1 MGQAAKKNQKQ
12 PKLPPPGNEVEVAE
26 WWALPMVGNVIT
38 IAAAISLQFTIILL
52 PLVGPA
58 GAVAP
63 HATKNSIAWH
73 FILFVAMGLS
83 VLALLSKLKRRTE
96 DASRFPLL
104 STAMLGVT
112 LFLFVAQA
120 AGWLSV

>member
-1 MGQAAKKNQKQ
+1 MGKAAQRKQ
-12 PKLPPPGNEVEVAE
+12 QNKAPAQTAAVQE
-26 WWALPMVGNVIT
+26 WWALPMVGNVVT

-63 HATKNSIAWH
+63 HATQNRIAWH
-73 FILFVAMGLS
+73 LVLFIAMGLS
-83 VLALLSKLKRRTE
+83 LLALLSKLKRRTE

>member
-1 MGQAAKKNQKQ
+1 MGKAARKHQKK
-12 PKLPPPGNEVEVAE
+12 PVAAVAVEE
-26 WWALPMVGNVIT
+26 WWALPVVGNIVT
-38 IAAAISLQFTIILL
+38 ISAAIALQFTIILL

-58 GAVAP
+58 GAIAP
-63 HATKNSIAWH
+63 HATKNVVAWH
-73 FILFVAMGLS
+73 AVLFTAMGLS

-104 STAMLGVT
+104 STAMLGAT

-120 AGWLSV
+120 AGLLRI